1 MWIFMMKSMALGC
14 AGLLLLTAIASKRI
28 VGSWINAASIFSLFW
43 FAYTTVPL
51 VFAWEVPI
59 NLGAVFYIVLFNVL
73 FASSVMLFNWNAA
86 LQENRNKVSAH
97 VAFGSPFLVRVLLV
111 SSVFTILCSFQG
123 MRLQGV
129 EFTGNIFQFAGNY
142 AALRY
147 ANALTENIY
156 SKLGVLLNFFVIVL
170 GGLIWGAARGKR
182 LKWIVLLA
190 TFAPVLLLMI
200 TQSAKG
206 PFLLSLAM
214 FLGAVLV
221 THVYDKKYYL
231 VDKQSGRVLA
241 KWGVACFALVMVT
254 FLSRGV
260 DREGGI
266 ESIFHTLWEY
276 LLSYSSGHLYGFAD
290 WFSGRY
296 FDDSMIPY
304 DSSDSTYGFYS
315 FMSFFRMFGD
325 DRPVPLGVYEEVFD
339 YQGILVTN
347 VYTAFRGL
355 ITDFSLAGS
364 LLVGWFAGFF
374 CNWVSFGLY
383 KKTRGAFFV
392 VAFVYF
398 FGFAYQSFVISTFT
412 WASVPAS
419 FIMLVAFFS
428 IYFSVRVNAKYARV
442 DEVGG

>member
-1 MWIFMMKSMALGC
+1 MWIFMMKSVALGG
-14 AGLLLLTAIASKRI
+14 AALLLLVAIASKRI

-43 FAYTTVPL
+43 FAYTAFPL
-51 VFAWEVPI
+51 VFAWDVPI
-59 NLGAVFYIVLFNVL
+59 NLGAIFYIVLFNVL
-73 FASSVMLFNWNAA
+73 FASSVVFFNWDAA
-86 LQENRNKVSAH
+86 LHANRNKVSAH
-97 VAFGSPFLVRVLLV
+97 AAFGSRFLVQVLLV
-111 SSVFTILCSFQG
+111 SSVLTILCSFQG

-129 EFTGNIFQFAGNY
+129 EFNGNIFEFAGSY

-170 GGLIWGAARGKR
+170 GGLVWGAARGGR
-182 LKWIVLLA
+182 LRGVVLCA

-221 THVYDKKYYL
+221 TRVYDKQYYL
-231 VDKQSGRVLA
+231 IDKQSGRILA
-241 KWGVACFALVMVT
+241 KWGLACIALVMVT

-266 ESIFHTLWEY
+266 GSIFHTLWEY

-296 FDDSMIPY
+296 FDYSMVPY
-304 DSSDSTYGFYS
+304 DRSDSTYGFYS
-315 FMSFFRMFGD
+315 FMSFFRMLGD
-325 DRPVPLGVYEEVFD
+325 DRPVPLGVYEEVYD
-339 YQGILVTN
+339 YQGLLVTN
-347 VYTAFRGL
+347 IYTAFRGL

-374 CNWVSFGLY
+374 CNWISFGLY
-383 KKTRGAFFV
+383 RKANGAFFV

-419 FIMLVAFFS
+419 FIMLVAFLS
-428 IYFSVRVNAKYARV
+428 IYFNVRLSAKHARV
-442 DEVGG
+442 GEVGG